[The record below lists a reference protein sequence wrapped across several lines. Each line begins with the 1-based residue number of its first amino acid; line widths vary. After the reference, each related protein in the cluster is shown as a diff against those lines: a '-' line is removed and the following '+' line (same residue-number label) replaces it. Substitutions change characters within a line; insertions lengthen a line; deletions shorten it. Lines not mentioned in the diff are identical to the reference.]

1 MSGWSASSRK
11 PEAVH
16 PTRPIATCCCR
27 RRRRPPRSRSWRSS
41 ITTSCAAVTV
51 RPSVRWTP
59 STSFISRAG
68 ASPIP
73 WPSGCWSRGF
83 SGRSWTGFRS
93 PRFERRSIRNW
104 PRGLSSVT
112 QQRVASTSEL
122 PKESM
127 KRVEVDGEPI
137 CLIHAEDDKFY
148 AIGDTCTHE
157 EYSLCEGELWEMSVE
172 CPRHGSRFDVRTGQ
186 VTGLPA
192 VIPAKT
198 YPVTVQNGDVY
209 LEVGD

>member
-1 MSGWSASSRK
+1 MGELVKVVEKKDIAPGSST
-11 PEAVH
+11 A
-16 PTRPIATCCCR
+16 
-27 RRRRPPRSRSWRSS
+27 
-41 ITTSCAAVTV
+41 
-51 RPSVRWTP
+51 
-59 STSFISRAG
+59 
-68 ASPIP
+68 
-73 WPSGCWSRGF
+73 
-83 SGRSWTGFRS
+83 
-93 PRFERRSIRNW
+93 
-104 PRGLSSVT
+104 
-112 QQRVASTSEL
+112 
-122 PKESM
+122 
-127 KRVEVDGEPI
+127 VEVRGQKVAVFNVDGT
-137 CLIHAEDDKFY
+137 FY